1 VLPTPHYRYDGS
13 IIQHKSEIHMQSNFQ
28 DTMSTK
34 IWLMLIALSILWG
47 GSFFFVGVAVNDLPP
62 LVIVTLRVGI
72 AAMTLWVV
80 AYAMGLRAPT
90 SLRVWGTFFAMGLL
104 NNVMPFLLI
113 VWGQTQIASGLASIL
128 NASTPIFTVIV
139 AGILLSD
146 ERPTPMKLLG
156 ALIGFV
162 GVTLMIGLPALLG
175 GGSLLAQLAIIGA
188 AISYAF
194 AGVYGRRFKAMGI
207 KPIVLAAGQVTAS
220 TLVLLPIALTI
231 DGTNS
236 LYTAS
241 VESWAAIIGLAVVS
255 TALAYVLYFKILELA
270 GATNVLLVTLLVPV
284 SAILLGWLFL
294 DESLD
299 WVHFLGML
307 IIALGLSVIDGRLWK
322 RG

>member
-1 VLPTPHYRYDGS
+1 
-13 IIQHKSEIHMQSNFQ
+13 MQTNFH

-34 IWLMLIALSILWG
+34 IWLMLIGLSILWG

-80 AYAMGLRAPT
+80 AYAMGLRAP
-90 SLRVWGTFFAMGLL
+90 SSFRVWGAFFAMGLL

-128 NASTPIFTVIV
+128 NASTPIFTVVV
-139 AGILLSD
+139 ASFLLSD
-146 ERPTPMKLLG
+146 ERPTPMKLVG

-294 DESLD
+294 DESLES
-299 WVHFLGML
+299 VHFLGML